1 MNKRQTADEYILML
15 QAVTQSLREVVC
27 SMRDMTDEG
36 GDRPFKDI
44 GERLDTYTF
53 HIATLIGDLRTL
65 K

>member
-15 QAVTQSLREVVC
+15 QAVTSSLREIEC
-27 SMRDMTDEG
+27 SMKDMTGEV
-36 GDRPFKDI
+36 GDKPFKEI

-53 HIATLIGDLRTL
+53 HIATLIGDLRTM